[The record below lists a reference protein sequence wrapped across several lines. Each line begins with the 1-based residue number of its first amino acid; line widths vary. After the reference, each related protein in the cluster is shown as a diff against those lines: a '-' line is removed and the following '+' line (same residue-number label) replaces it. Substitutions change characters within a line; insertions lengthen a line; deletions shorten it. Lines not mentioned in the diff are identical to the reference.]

1 MKKLDDMYPKDPQIN
16 YHLGQVYIKLGH
28 ANLGFTHMTR
38 ATKLDPKG
46 TAQQKGNFFDQ
57 SKSSKITDQSDSFA
71 ESSTLDSSTLENT
84 NGGFDTTHEPST
96 YDIDLPG
103 GEVN

>member
-1 MKKLDDMYPKDPQIN
+1 MGNYEDCLHDLKKLDDMYPKDPQIN

-46 TAQQKGNFFDQ
+46 TAQQKG
-57 SKSSKITDQSDSFA
+57 
-71 ESSTLDSSTLENT
+71 TLTVTMKEKLKFHLTQIHSPRAQ
-84 NGGFDTTHEPST
+84 H
-96 YDIDLPG
+96 
-103 GEVN
+103 